1 VKLSGD
7 AIKGCTAEIK
17 KPDPEA
23 EEGAKALAGRS
34 VASAHRQLVS
44 HL

>member
-17 KPDPEA
+17 KPDPDSEA
-23 EEGAKALAGRS
+23 FDRRRLRELGAEIAVRP
-34 VASAHRQLVS
+34 AS
-44 HL
+44 